1 MTDRLSSLRPT
12 PMPDISPFAGLIHR
26 PGQPSAGT
34 YIPSPTLELA
44 VQAFLMQHQLPQES
58 PLTPR
63 SMLIQGPPGTGK
75 TEVTQRAALAM
86 GTAVMLLAPSVFS
99 SKHEGGGVEAVTDAL
114 HEAER
119 YSRANNLPIAVMFDD
134 IDHSTLSV
142 GDNTAHTVNTAD
154 MIGHLQALSS
164 NRALHVT
171 YTGLPIPF
179 LATANAAD
187 RIAPSLFRQMRAK
200 VVTHTVDDNTKLEL
214 AHKLFAPSGATERV
228 FIDKLFKRYRQETIA
243 FWPALHSDYR
253 AARIQAVLRA
263 KGFDPTLVQTELA
276 QRRPLDL
283 ALINRL
289 AAACRAARPLDFL
302 WTRKSAA

>member
-1 MTDRLSSLRPT
+1 MTDPLSSLRPT
-12 PMPDISPFAGLIHR
+12 PMPEISPFAGLIRR
-26 PGQPSAGT
+26 PGQPLGGT
-34 YIPSPTLELA
+34 YIASPTLELA
-44 VQAFLMQHQLPQES
+44 VQAFLMQHLLPDES
-58 PLTPR
+58 PASPR
-63 SMLIQGPPGTGK
+63 SMLIQAPPGTGK
-75 TEVTQRAALAM
+75 TEVTLRAALAM

-99 SKHEGGGVEAVTDAL
+99 SKHEGGGVEAVTAAL

-119 YSRANNLPIAVMFDD
+119 FSRANKMHIAVMFDD

-142 GDNTAHTVNTAD
+142 GDNTGHTVNTAD

-200 VVTHTVDDNTKLEL
+200 VVTHTVDTTTKLEL
-214 AHKLFAPSGATERV
+214 AHKLFAPSGAKERA
-228 FIDKLFKRYRQETIA
+228 FIDKLFKAHARESIA

-263 KGFDPTLVQTELA
+263 KGFDPALVQAELA
-276 QRRPLDL
+276 TRRPLDT
-283 ALINRL
+283 ALITKL
-289 AAACRAARPLDFL
+289 AQTCKTARPMNFL
-302 WTRKSAA
+302 WTSKPAA